1 MCPEFFFSVRTLT
14 AKIVRIAFCIGN
26 HTWSTAGHDSSL
38 TETEAYEHLPDPQVY
53 LDDSLTE
60 AEDQA
65 YSPPL
70 AKRMKMGG
78 MSNDNQV

>member
-1 MCPEFFFSVRTLT
+1 M
-14 AKIVRIAFCIGN
+14 
-26 HTWSTAGHDSSL
+26 
-38 TETEAYEHLPDPQVY
+38 Y

-60 AEDQA
+60 VEDQA

-78 MSNDNQV
+78 MSNDNQVESVFPLFDFFLSEKCLNGEDNFLVPSSNWS